1 MPPDPRADAARF
13 VRIGRTVCE
22 DARQHIER
30 TSLMVQWS
38 KEAARTSQ
46 HRLAVS
52 WDMLVRARSSAE
64 NATSSADALQQSD
77 AKLWCG

>member
-52 WDMLVRARSSAE
+52 WDMLVRARSAWPWEDKPPVRGNHRVPSV
-64 NATSSADALQQSD
+64 
-77 AKLWCG
+77 